1 MPLGGFCRNVV
12 TGIVL
17 AALASGASAEGLKDV
32 LASAYSNSPALKQAQ
47 ATLRSTDEGVV
58 QANAAFLPQ
67 VSLSGSASRNVTGNQ
82 NSATVQL
89 RGSMA
94 LYNQSDV
101 VAIDVAEEAVVGARH
116 QLTSTEQDVLL
127 GAIQAYMQLRQV
139 EEIVR
144 LRENNVKVIEQE
156 LQAARDRFDVGEITL
171 TDVAQAE
178 AQLAQSQSLLAQA
191 KGDEVR
197 AQEAF
202 RNAVGRAPKG
212 LSAPGALPGLPSTVQ
227 AAKAIANASHPDI
240 LAAQSQVAQ
249 AELRVARAELAT
261 DVTVDLS
268 GSVGMTSLLN
278 GNTND
283 SANFS
288 ITATKPVL
296 QGVVVDAAVRQASA
310 QRDAARSALLFT
322 QMAVEQQVGAAYAR
336 LNVARANVQ
345 AIEAQ
350 VSAAQIAFDGVR
362 EETILGARTTLDVLA
377 AEQNLLDARANLVA
391 ANTELVV
398 ASYSVLASI
407 GRLTAAGLKLNVDLY
422 DPEVNYTA
430 VTATSERGSVL
441 DQVLGKIGN

>member
-1 MPLGGFCRNVV
+1 
-12 TGIVL
+12 
-17 AALASGASAEGLKDV
+17 
-32 LASAYSNSPALKQAQ
+32 
-47 ATLRSTDEGVV
+47 
-58 QANAAFLPQ
+58 
-67 VSLSGSASRNVTGNQ
+67 
-82 NSATVQL
+82 
-89 RGSMA
+89 MA

-156 LQAARDRFDVGEITL
+156 LKAARDRFDVGEITL

-212 LSAPGALPGLPSTVQ
+212 LSAPGALPGLPATVQ
-227 AAKAIANASHPDI
+227 AAKAIANSSHPDI

-268 GSVGMTSLLN
+268 GSVGMTSVLN
-278 GNTND
+278 GNTSD

>member
-1 MPLGGFCRNVV
+1 MPMGGFCRNVV
-12 TGIVL
+12 AGIML
-17 AALASGASAEGLKDV
+17 SALATGAVAEGLKDV

-47 ATLRSTDEGVV
+47 ASLRSTDEGVV

-67 VSLSGSASRNVTGNQ
+67 VSLSGTASRNLTGNQ
-82 NSATVQL
+82 NSASVQL
-89 RGSMA
+89 RGSMP
-94 LYNQSDV
+94 LYNQRDV
-101 VAIDVAEEAVVGARH
+101 VAIDVAEEAVRGARH

-144 LRENNVKVIEQE
+144 LRQNNVKVIEQE
-156 LQAARDRFDVGEITL
+156 LQAARDRFEVGEITL

-212 LSAPGALPGLPSTVQ
+212 LSAPGALPGLPATVQ
-227 AAKAIANASHPDI
+227 AAKAIANTGHPDI

-249 AELRVARAELAT
+249 AELRVAQAEKAT

-268 GSVGMTSLLN
+268 GSVGVTSLLN
-278 GNTND
+278 GTTND

-377 AEQNLLDARANLVA
+377 AEQRLLDARANLVA

-407 GRLTAAGLKLNVDLY
+407 GRLTAEGLKLKVDLY

-430 VTATSERGSVL
+430 VTSASQRGSVL